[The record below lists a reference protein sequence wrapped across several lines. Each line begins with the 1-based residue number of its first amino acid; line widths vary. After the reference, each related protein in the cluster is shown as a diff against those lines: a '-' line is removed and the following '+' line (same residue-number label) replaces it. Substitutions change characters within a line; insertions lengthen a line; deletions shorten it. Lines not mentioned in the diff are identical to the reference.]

1 MGVAPSAQSI
11 ARRNIAPR
19 TRPLA
24 AQVYVKAKGSP
35 KGCDKVFSL
44 SREEQPVNEAR
55 TEFKM
60 GWILGCI
67 DEKKA
72 YFGTLTDGLS
82 IPHEQWQALADDVKS
97 PVPYCRWKSCTDRAN
112 DHKVMGNVYFKRGQY
127 HEAIAEY
134 SEGLLYDPVDAAT
147 LATLLSNRSECRM
160 RLKDWLEALGD
171 AEDALDALGD
181 DPALTATTAPIVE
194 KAHNRRGKAARE
206 LGQLAIA
213 ADAYVAALEAS
224 AALRKIPNLKK
235 DVAARLALG
244 AKETSDALKE
254 VRALERVAGLVGARA
269 AAAKG
274 EDLQLLETKKCL
286 DGLAELADAAILD
299 EDAGACARAAKLL
312 DVLAPAIESLQPDL
326 KGVLTQQPTPAVQR
340 YARAAGALELLAGF
354 VEGNETLHASC
365 ASLPLVR
372 LRTLVRGDEASLC
385 KFVDVGGVRRL
396 QAALLQDDM
405 HCAYHGAALLV
416 ELLGAKRC
424 AGRAIKQF
432 FAPLAAPSADAESRD
447 FHFAKKF
454 GARLG
459 RDCLARLQKMSVLTP
474 KTMGFRMDTAR
485 YTKNEWATAQRCAAE
500 AAALLCEHK
509 PSRVA
514 AAKVL
519 KISALVKM
527 LESPNRD
534 VSERGARTLRA
545 VTTDAAARRAL
556 DVRAG
561 FRDLLKYAHE
571 LVACSGEVAR
581 LTLRMRS
588 VDDVA
593 ARQRAQEEQRAQSAK
608 AKVARAKA
616 RAAGGGA
623 RAAAGERT
631 TTKADAILGYPLK
644 QMFKDG
650 TKKAEDDDGD
660 EEAEVPAR
668 RSTVDWATKL
678 QTDGQE
684 LLYYRADHL
693 DKRKVEDAV
702 GALELV
708 AEELEALVADPR
720 RKDEVDGWISAL
732 SEDRAWGFLAPLI
745 HGPPPL
751 AEAALRVLAAC
762 CLGCPDVG
770 HALVDCMAYR
780 PLLTLDSP
788 RGHEPLRTHVPEL
801 YKTSRRARNAAATV
815 LGACGRTAGFNQG
828 VDDDERRS
836 LSTLQALLEA
846 ADQDPNAEATV
857 AGAAAA
863 MASVVNYRPERVLLV
878 ELRFV
883 ENVIVPMW
891 RTATP
896 HGEPRKA
903 LSSLLRGMLRDETF
917 MQKLLINFEKRGRVG
932 LFNSL
937 TNELRCEDLGDSAQ
951 LFEREATSVDAIWT
965 SSDKKREQL
974 EQDRADDDLRVD
986 AVARCLAT
994 ALPKRGKFLEFGM
1007 TTGLV
1012 SSRLKDLV
1020 DRSVSIVVADPS
1032 DKARLGILDDL
1043 KRVGRDPDVKDE
1055 EDYVSEVLVN
1065 GNVKLV
1071 RADARAKAL
1080 SEFEA
1085 LKEMGPYD
1093 VIYLQNAKDYVVD
1106 FEPFFADL
1114 AKHLLVK
1121 PSGKLCFLEDKDFGF
1136 VLGDDAVHAGL
1147 VEDDASGECVVL
1159 QKGRDLFIFGYEDGP
1174 GFPLPG
1180 SPILAPRA
1188 KKADAML
1195 KGGKEA
1201 GLLDLD

>member
-1 MGVAPSAQSI
+1 MPPQMVSIGGGGADPRLGMEYMETEELGDGISINRHRYNTEFGHNTCDFVSMEDQSPESDEVMWSYEVEDCGAAECNGLYERSDDYGWRNEAPVSIRRRGVAS
-11 ARRNIAPR
+11 
-19 TRPLA
+19 
-24 AQVYVKAKGSP
+24 VYVKAKGSP

-60 GWILGCI
+60 GWIL
-67 DEKKA
+67 A
-72 YFGTLTDGLS
+72 R
-82 IPHEQWQALADDVKS
+82 
-97 PVPYCRWKSCTDRAN
+97 PVP
-112 DHKVMGNVYFKRGQY
+112 RG
-127 HEAIAEY
+127 HREY
-134 SEGLLYDPVDAAT
+134 SEGLLDPSTAT

-181 DPALTATTAPIVE
+181 DPALTATTAPI
-194 KAHNRRGKAARE
+194 
-206 LGQLAIA
+206 
-213 ADAYVAALEAS
+213 AS

-235 DVAARLALG
+235 DVAALALAPGDVRRAQG
-244 AKETSDALKE
+244 AADA
-254 VRALERVAGLVGARA
+254 GRA
-269 AAAKG
+269 APRRG
-274 EDLQLLETKKCL
+274 
-286 DGLAELADAAILD
+286 
-299 EDAGACARAAKLL
+299 AG
-312 DVLAPAIESLQPDL
+312 
-326 KGVLTQQPTPAVQR
+326 
-340 YARAAGALELLAGF
+340 LAGF

-454 GARLG
+454 GAPR

-474 KTMGFRMDTAR
+474 KAMGFRMDTAR

-509 PSRVA
+509 PSA
-514 AAKVL
+514 
-519 KISALVKM
+519 
-527 LESPNRD
+527 
-534 VSERGARTLRA
+534 
-545 VTTDAAARRAL
+545 
-556 DVRAG
+556 
-561 FRDLLKYAHE
+561 
-571 LVACSGEVAR
+571 
-581 LTLRMRS
+581 
-588 VDDVA
+588 
-593 ARQRAQEEQRAQSAK
+593 AQEEQRAQSAK

-650 TKKAEDDDGD
+650 ATKAEDDDGD
-660 EEAEVPAR
+660 EDAE
-668 RSTVDWATKL
+668 
-678 QTDGQE
+678 
-684 LLYYRADHL
+684 
-693 DKRKVEDAV
+693 VEDAV

-751 AEAALRVLAAC
+751 AEARAARPGG
-762 CLGCPDVG
+762 LLPRLPG
-770 HALVDCMAYR
+770 H
-780 PLLTLDSP
+780 SP

-846 ADQDPNAEATV
+846 ADQDPNAEAT
-857 AGAAAA
+857 
-863 MASVVNYRPERVLLV
+863 
-878 ELRFV
+878 LRFV

-951 LFEREATSVDAIWT
+951 LFEREANS
-965 SSDKKREQL
+965 
-974 EQDRADDDLRVD
+974 
-986 AVARCLAT
+986 
-994 ALPKRGKFLEFGM
+994 
-1007 TTGLV
+1007 
-1012 SSRLKDLV
+1012 
-1020 DRSVSIVVADPS
+1020 
-1032 DKARLGILDDL
+1032 ARLGILDDL
-1043 KRVGRDPDVKDE
+1043 KQVGRDPDVKDE

-1180 SPILAPRA
+1180 SPIPAPRA

>member
-1 MGVAPSAQSI
+1 MPPQMVSIGGGGADPRLGMEYMETEELGDGISINRHRYNTEFGHNTCDFVSMEDQSPESVAKLSEALKRQQEDKEAAKWD
-11 ARRNIAPR
+11 ARDAAAKTRKDEVMWSYEVEDCGAAECNGLYERSDDYGWRNEAP
-19 TRPLA
+19 
-24 AQVYVKAKGSP
+24 VYVKAKGSP

-134 SEGLLYDPVDAAT
+134 SEGLLYDPVEAAT

-254 VRALERVAGLVGARA
+254 VRALERVAGLVGAKA

-299 EDAGACARAAKLL
+299 RDAGACARAAKLL

-326 KGVLTQQPTPAVQR
+326 KGALAQQPTPA
-340 YARAAGALELLAGF
+340 
-354 VEGNETLHASC
+354 
-365 ASLPLVR
+365 
-372 LRTLVRGDEASLC
+372 
-385 KFVDVGGVRRL
+385 
-396 QAALLQDDM
+396 
-405 HCAYHGAALLV
+405 
-416 ELLGAKRC
+416 
-424 AGRAIKQF
+424 
-432 FAPLAAPSADAESRD
+432 
-447 FHFAKKF
+447 
-454 GARLG
+454 
-459 RDCLARLQKMSVLTP
+459 KMSVLTP
-474 KTMGFRMDTAR
+474 KAMGFRMDTAR

-650 TKKAEDDDGD
+650 ATKAEDDDGD
-660 EEAEVPAR
+660 EDAEVPAR

-720 RKDEVDGWISAL
+720 RRDEVDGWISAL

-951 LFEREATSVDAIWT
+951 LFEREANSVDAIWT

-1043 KRVGRDPDVKDE
+1043 KQVGRDPDVKDE

-1136 VLGDDAVHAGL
+1136 
-1147 VEDDASGECVVL
+1147 DDASGECVVL

-1180 SPILAPRA
+1180 SPIPAPRA